1 MYNYKLLRFDL
12 LEDIMLKVSILGAT
26 GYVGIEIVR
35 LLCQR
40 NDIELVY
47 LTSTSFAGKKIS
59 EIYPN
64 LKGICD
70 IELVDIDIE
79 NIAKNSDIA
88 ITALPHGVSK
98 EIIPK
103 LFEKNVKVLDHSGDF
118 RYRDYKVY
126 EKWYNTTHG
135 MESLLKYSVYG
146 LPELYRDKIP
156 GAKIIANPGCY
167 PTSII
172 LALAPLIKND
182 IVKANSIIINSASG
196 ITGAGRKET
205 LQNMFSEHSQNY
217 KAYNISTHR
226 HTSEIEQEISLIAGN
241 DIMVSF
247 TPHIL
252 PVKRG
257 ILSTI
262 HVDLKK
268 NADKDIIRKYYT
280 DFYKNEFFVR
290 ITEDGVLPELKNVVG
305 SNFIDI
311 GFVIDER
318 LGRIIIVSALDNLL
332 KGAAGQA
339 VQILNI
345 LNKCPENTGLISPG
359 LYL

>member
-182 IVKANSIIINSASG
+182 IVETNSIIINSASG

-247 TPHIL
+247 TPHVL

-268 NADKDIIRKYYT
+268 NVDKDIIRKYYM
-280 DFYKNEFFVR
+280 DFYKDEFFVR
-290 ITEDGVLPELKNVVG
+290 ITENGVLPELKNVVG

-345 LNKCPENTGLISPG
+345 LNKCPENTGLMSSG